1 MKNIME
7 IKCVSKKI
15 KGRTII
21 DNMSFEIGK
30 GEICGFIGP
39 NGAGKTTTIRLLTG
53 LIKPTKG
60 QILINEIDVTK
71 NRKKAL
77 INIGAIVEAP
87 IFFNYMTGREILNNL
102 VRLHPNIPKTKRES
116 RVEEVL
122 KIVNLD
128 KRGEDKVSTYSLGMK
143 QRLGIAQALLGNP
156 EIIILDE
163 PANGLDPIGM
173 KDLREIIIKLNREYN
188 ITFLVSSHLLDEL
201 QKICTNFV
209 IINEGI
215 LKFKGT
221 SEELLSI
228 DKGNIEDIFIK
239 ILKSQEASA

>member
-1 MKNIME
+1 MENIME
-7 IKCVSKKI
+7 IKRVSKKI

-21 DNMSFEIGK
+21 DNMSFEIKK
-30 GEICGFIGP
+30 GQICGFIGP
-39 NGAGKTTTIRLLTG
+39 NGAGKTTMIRLLTG
-53 LIKPTKG
+53 LIKPNEG
-60 QILINEIDVTK
+60 EILINGIDVTN
-71 NRKKAL
+71 NRKEAL
-77 INIGAIVEAP
+77 INLGAIVESP
-87 IFFNYMTGREILNNL
+87 IFFNYMTGKEVLSNL
-102 VRLHPNIPKTKRES
+102 IRLHPNIPKKKREN

-128 KRGEDKVSTYSLGMK
+128 KRGNDKVSTYSLGMK

-173 KDLREIIIKLNREYN
+173 KDLREIILKLNREYN

-201 QKICTNFV
+201 QKMCTNFV
-209 IINEGI
+209 IINEGS

-221 SEELLSI
+221 SKDLFSI
-228 DKGNIEDIFIK
+228 GSGNIEDIFIK
-239 ILKSQEASA
+239 ILDSQEALA